1 MNSTNNN
8 LKSIKNSPLF
18 MSFIFTITL
27 FLVIY
32 LIKSGQEAYLEYKR
46 TEKLKDLEIS
56 EIGYQEEL
64 PDYNKAFYMLENLLL
79 KVQKFLQILAK
90 MHPDNK
96 DVKRLISRMKK
107 VEIQESPNEKD
118 VSSYTIDK
126 GQLISICLRNKNNL
140 TNFHDENTM
149 WFVICHE
156 LAHVMSVTEGHNSE
170 FVKNFKFLLTESA
183 NYNMYNPIDY
193 RKKNITY
200 CGVKVTNNPYFN

>member
-1 MNSTNNN
+1 MNMNNN
-8 LKSIKNSPLF
+8 IKSIKKSPLL
-18 MSFIFTITL
+18 MSFIFTIVI
-27 FLVIY
+27 FLVVY
-32 LIKSGQEAYLEYKR
+32 LIKNGKEAYLEYKR
-46 TEKLKDLEIS
+46 TEKLKDLEIN

-64 PDYNKAFYMLENLLL
+64 PEYNKAFYMLENLLL
-79 KVQKFLQILAK
+79 KVQKFLQILGN
-90 MHPDNK
+90 MYPDNK

-126 GQLISICLRNKNNL
+126 GQLISICLRNKNDL

-170 FVKNFKFLLTESA
+170 FIKNFKFLLTESS
-183 NYNMYNPIDY
+183 NYNMYNPINY

>member
-1 MNSTNNN
+1 MNNN
-8 LKSIKNSPLF
+8 IKSIKKSPLL
-18 MSFIFTITL
+18 MSFIFTIVI
-27 FLVIY
+27 FLVVY
-32 LIKSGQEAYLEYKR
+32 LIKNGQEAYLEYKR
-46 TEKLKDLEIS
+46 TEKLKDLEIN

-64 PDYNKAFYMLENLLL
+64 PEYNKAFYMLENLLL
-79 KVQKFLQILAK
+79 KVQKFLQILGN

-126 GQLISICLRNKNNL
+126 GQLISICLRNKNDL
-140 TNFHDENTM
+140 TKFHDENTM

-156 LAHVMSVTEGHNSE
+156 LAHVMSVTEGHNGE
-170 FVKNFKFLLTESA
+170 FIKNFKFLLTESA

>member
-1 MNSTNNN
+1 MNNN
-8 LKSIKNSPLF
+8 IKSIKKSPLL
-18 MSFIFTITL
+18 MSFIFTIVI
-27 FLVIY
+27 FLVVY
-32 LIKSGQEAYLEYKR
+32 LIKNGQEAYLEYKR
-46 TEKLKDLEIS
+46 TEKLKDLEIN

-64 PDYNKAFYMLENLLL
+64 PEYNKAFYMLENLLL
-79 KVQKFLQILAK
+79 KVQKFLQILGN

-126 GQLISICLRNKNNL
+126 GQLISICLRNKNDL

-170 FVKNFKFLLTESA
+170 FIKNFKFLLTESA
-183 NYNMYNPIDY
+183 NYNMYNPVDY
-193 RKKNITY
+193 RKNNITY

>member
-1 MNSTNNN
+1 MNNN
-8 LKSIKNSPLF
+8 IKSIKKSPLL
-18 MSFIFTITL
+18 MSFIFTIVI
-27 FLVIY
+27 FLVVY
-32 LIKSGQEAYLEYKR
+32 LIKNGQEAYLEYKR
-46 TEKLKDLEIS
+46 TEKLKDLEIN

-64 PDYNKAFYMLENLLL
+64 PEYNKAFYMLENLLL
-79 KVQKFLQILAK
+79 KVQKFLQILGN

-126 GQLISICLRNKNNL
+126 GQLISICLRNKNDL

-170 FVKNFKFLLTESA
+170 FIKNFKFLLTESS
-183 NYNMYNPIDY
+183 NYNMYNPINY